1 MTLKLVKGG
10 QHHTGRSL
18 VLHPQLS
25 SNDRLLRGYSVGRR
39 LEECVR
45 LAEAIGLLIVHSEV
59 IKVHKPRPSSLI
71 GKGSLDRL
79 SSIIISKDIDVTIID
94 SILSPVQQRNL
105 EKDWKCKVL
114 DRTSLIIEIFGARAR
129 TKEGVFQVELAALTY
144 QRSRLVRSWTHL
156 ERQRGGLGFMGGP
169 GETQIEADR
178 RLINE
183 RISKLKK
190 VLKEVRRTR
199 ALHRN
204 ARQRIPYPIIALVGY
219 TNSGKS
225 TLFNALTGSNVYSQ
239 DQLFAT
245 LDPTMRG
252 LELPSGQKII
262 LSDTVGFISELPH
275 ELIESFQAT
284 LEEVTE
290 ADILLHVHDISHPN
304 AETQKS
310 DVLLVL
316 NKMGLTDDADVPIL
330 EVRNKID
337 CLDTEE
343 REFQLNQSSRSEKKI
358 ILISAKDGEGLKT
371 LLSTLDTELNTR
383 NKVMKIKLPWTDS
396 KTLAWIYKRGQVI
409 KRRDGNESV
418 DLTIKLHPSDVARLE
433 NRLNS

>member
-1 MTLKLVKGG
+1 M
-10 QHHTGRSL
+10 
-18 VLHPQLS
+18 
-25 SNDRLLRGYSVGRR
+25 
-39 LEECVR
+39 
-45 LAEAIGLLIVHSEV
+45 
-59 IKVHKPRPSSLI
+59 
-71 GKGSLDRL
+71 

>member
-1 MTLKLVKGG
+1 M
-10 QHHTGRSL
+10 
-18 VLHPQLS
+18 LHPQLS
-25 SNDRLLRGYSVGRR
+25 SNDRLLRGYSVGKR
-39 LEECVR
+39 LEECVH
-45 LAEAIGLLIVHSEV
+45 LAEAIGLLIVHSEA

-71 GKGSLDRL
+71 GKGSLIRL

-94 SILSPVQQRNL
+94 SILSPIQQRNL

-275 ELIESFQAT
+275 QLIESFQAT

-290 ADILLHVHDISHPN
+290 ADILLHVHDISHPD

-383 NKVMKIKLPWTDS
+383 NKIMKIKLPWTDS

>member
-1 MTLKLVKGG
+1 M
-10 QHHTGRSL
+10 
-18 VLHPQLS
+18 
-25 SNDRLLRGYSVGRR
+25 
-39 LEECVR
+39 
-45 LAEAIGLLIVHSEV
+45 
-59 IKVHKPRPSSLI
+59 
-71 GKGSLDRL
+71 DRL
-79 SSIIISKDIDVTIID
+79 SSIIISKDIDVAIID
-94 SILSPVQQRNL
+94 SILSPIQQRNL

-178 RLINE
+178 RLISE

-358 ILISAKDGEGLKT
+358 ILISAKNGEGLKT